1 MKKHEINSIK
11 PNLSLLNILTP
22 INGIEYKQNRLR
34 LGNSYCKIYTII
46 KYPKNVKMGWL
57 SKLSNI
63 PNTVSIQL
71 FEPSDN
77 TILIE
82 NMSKGIRQSEMIFD
96 SSRDALERKR
106 ALREIDD
113 GQEILE
119 KVEVKGET
127 VGYMTNMIMVV
138 AEDEEKLNKTCK
150 RVESIICGMQL
161 KGRSLGYLIKQAFQN
176 ISPFETGNEE
186 ILNISRRNILI
197 SDFIR
202 WLPFWWWW
210 IE

>member
-202 WLPFWWWW
+202 RFPFRWWW

>member
-1 MKKHEINSIK
+1 MKKKEINSIK
-11 PNLSLLNILTP
+11 QNKSLLNIITP
-22 INGIEYKQNRLR
+22 IMGLEYKQNKMR
-34 LGNSYCKIYTII
+34 LGDNFAKIYTVI
-46 KYPKNVKMGWL
+46 KYPKNVKIGWL

-63 PNTVSIQL
+63 PNTVSVQL

-77 TILIE
+77 TALIE
-82 NMSKGIRQSEMIFD
+82 NMSRGIRQSEMIYD

-127 VGYMTNMIMVV
+127 VGYMTNMLMVL
-138 AEDEEKLNKTCK
+138 ADDEETLNKRCK

-161 KGRSLGYLIKQAFQN
+161 KIRSLAYCIKQAFQT
-176 ISPFETGNEE
+176 ISPFHIGNED
-186 ILNISRRNILI
+186 ILNVARRNILI

-202 WLPFWWWW
+202 WIPIWRT
-210 IE
+210 EV

>member
-202 WLPFWWWW
+202 WFPFWWWW
-210 IE
+210 TE

>member
-202 WLPFWWWW
+202 WFPLWWWW

>member
-138 AEDEEKLNKTCK
+138 PEDEEKLNKTCK

-202 WLPFWWWW
+202 RFPFRWWW
-210 IE
+210 ID

>member
-34 LGNSYCKIYTII
+34 IGNSYCKIYTII

-127 VGYMTNMIMVV
+127 VGYMTNMIMIV

-202 WLPFWWWW
+202 WFPFWWWW
-210 IE
+210 TE